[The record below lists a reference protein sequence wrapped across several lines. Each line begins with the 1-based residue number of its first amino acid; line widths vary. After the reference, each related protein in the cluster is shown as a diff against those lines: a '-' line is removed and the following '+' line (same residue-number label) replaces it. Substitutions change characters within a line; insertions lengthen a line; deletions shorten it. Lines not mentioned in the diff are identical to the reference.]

1 MPAYATAARKI
12 GERLGRPAELIVA
25 ADYSRCGADLDHV
38 CFVCSVPY
46 LLLSAAG
53 GIEMEVLAAPILRGS
68 RYRGQPV
75 YFSDVVVRADSPYAS
90 FDDLRGTRW
99 AYNEPYSHSGFV
111 VVLYELARLGKGTD
125 FVGQAVEAGFHDEA
139 LQMILAGRA
148 DWAAIDSQVLA
159 LWLRGRPALRRKLRT
174 VAVLGPSTVQ
184 PVVASAR
191 RLNRRALDAVR
202 EALVTLDRDP
212 VARPILHAAGIER
225 FVAIEAGDYEDIRAK
240 LAAVADAGLLP
251 DGWHARWMEL
261 SGMARRSRPPSGVRE
276 RQAASTIGLTSP
288 IQRSSVSSS

>member
-1 MPAYATAARKI
+1 
-12 GERLGRPAELIVA
+12 
-25 ADYSRCGADLDHV
+25 
-38 CFVCSVPY
+38 
-46 LLLSAAG
+46 
-53 GIEMEVLAAPILRGS
+53 
-68 RYRGQPV
+68 V